1 MSINHAQLR
10 AFHAVAAEGGF
21 TRAAEALHVTQP
33 TLSAQVRELE
43 AAWEIRLFER
53 VGRRIEITEIGRALF
68 VLTTRLASLEG
79 EAEQLLASARGLLRG
94 QLRVMAD
101 APHHIIPLLKPFG
114 ARYPAIRF
122 SLTFGN
128 TSETLAALHERAC
141 DVAVLPDLAPDPRL
155 HQTVLRRDRLVLCVG
170 TDHKWARRRR
180 IGLGELHGERVVM
193 REPGSATRALFAAA
207 LAANS
212 VELGETIDIG
222 SREAV
227 REAVAAGL
235 GVGAVLASEFGHD
248 QRLRRL
254 DLAGPPIE
262 TTEYVACLRE
272 RLPVRSV
279 RAFFDLLPPAQDQPI
294 RGRLIAP

>member
-170 TDHKWARRRR
+170 TDHKWARRWP
-180 IGLGELHGERVVM
+180 
-193 REPGSATRALFAAA
+193 PGSASAQSWQAN
-207 LAANS
+207 LAMTSGCAGSTSRGRRSKPRNMWPACANAC
-212 VELGETIDIG
+212 
-222 SREAV
+222 RYAV
-227 REAVAAGL
+227 C
-235 GVGAVLASEFGHD
+235 
-248 QRLRRL
+248 
-254 DLAGPPIE
+254 GPSL
-262 TTEYVACLRE
+262 TFC
-272 RLPVRSV
+272 
-279 RAFFDLLPPAQDQPI
+279 LPPRINRSEA
-294 RGRLIAP
+294 A

>member
-21 TRAAEALHVTQP
+21 TRAAAALHVTQP
-33 TLSAQVRELE
+33 TLSAQVKELE
-43 AAWEIRLFER
+43 ATWGIRLFER
-53 VGRRIEITEIGRALF
+53 VGRGVEITELGRALF
-68 VLTTRLASLEG
+68 ALTARLASLEG

-114 ARYPAIRF
+114 TRYPAIRF

-128 TSETLAALHERAC
+128 TSATLAALHDRSC

-155 HQTVLRRDRLVLCVG
+155 HQAVLRRDRLVLCVAA
-170 TDHKWARRRR
+170 DHRWARRRAVP
-180 IGLGELHGERVVM
+180 LADLASERVVL
-193 REPGSATRALFAAA
+193 REPGSTTRALFEAA
-207 LAANS
+207 LAAAG
-212 VELGETIDIG
+212 VILGETIDIG

-235 GVGAVLASEFGHD
+235 GVGVVLGSEFGHD
-248 QRLRRL
+248 RRL
-254 DLAGPPIE
+254 ARVALGGVAIE
-262 TTEYVACLRE
+262 STEYAACLRE
-272 RLPVRSV
+272 RLSV
-279 RAFFDLLPPAQDQPI
+279 RTVEAFFALLPP
-294 RGRLIAP
+294 R